1 MVQHMQQSHEAK
13 SSDMRYVLDGMPK
26 ALRIFCRYIMPTAAS
41 ISQPKMP
48 PKMAP
53 STSTPSQM
61 AIAEMKVSSPSIRI
75 ESAQRIPQQ
84 QKVKTERRGVSRQS
98 KRLCLKSPSSDSFF
112 DPSSSSTTLAGL
124 CFTYKNE
131 KRAMRSAWTTMDTQ
145 MRNKAAL
152 ALSAFGFS
160 EGSCSPL
167 FFAFP
172 SATVLAECARAS
184 LVVSITAGEVI
195 HSLQALAASLMRG
208 INPGTGWATACRCSC
223 GTTGAARSIF
233 VAGAWSCTT
242 PLKCERALAPP
253 GAAEASC

>member
-84 QKVKTERRGVSRQS
+84 RKVKTERRGVSWKL
-98 KRLCLKSPSSDSFF
+98 KRPCLNLPSSDSFF
-112 DPSSSSTTLAGL
+112 DPSSRSTTLAGL
-124 CFTYKNE
+124 FFMYRKPTM
-131 KRAMRSAWTTMDTQ
+131 AMRSAWTKMDMQ
-145 MRNKAAL
+145 MRMKAPP
-152 ALSAFGFS
+152 ALSDSGS
-160 EGSCSPL
+160 PEGSCAPL
-167 FFAFP
+167 ALESP
-172 SATVLAECARAS
+172 SARILAARARAS
-184 LVVSITAGEVI
+184 PVVSITAGETI

-208 INPGTGWATACRCSC
+208 TTPRTESATACSCSR
-223 GTTGAARSIF
+223 GTIGAARSIF
-233 VAGAWSCTT
+233 VATAWSCTA
-242 PLKCERALAPP
+242 PLEGRGALAPP